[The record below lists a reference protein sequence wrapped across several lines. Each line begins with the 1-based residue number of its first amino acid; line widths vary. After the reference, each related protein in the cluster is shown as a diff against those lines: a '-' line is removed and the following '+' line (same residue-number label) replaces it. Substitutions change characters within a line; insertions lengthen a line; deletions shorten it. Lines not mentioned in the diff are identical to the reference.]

1 MKNLLL
7 ISLIFGVLVLG
18 CKENQSNGGSPSSGS
33 TQTAATP
40 APKDVISNITWQ
52 DYDNIY
58 SIRSN
63 STDMQKESAW
73 SRFDGKRVQWTGTV
87 VDITKGTFG
96 GITLNVK
103 MNKETLVYDASISL
117 KESETPKASQITK
130 GKTVTFVAT
139 LKNYGGAILPC
150 VLSDGELK

>member
-7 ISLIFGVLVLG
+7 ISVVFGVLFMG
-18 CKENQSNGGSPSSGS
+18 CKNNQTNGGLPSSAS
-33 TQTAATP
+33 TPTSATP
-40 APKDVISNITWQ
+40 APKDVISNITWD
-52 DYDNIY
+52 DYDNVY
-58 SIRSN
+58 SLRSN
-63 STDMQKESAW
+63 STDMQKESSW
-73 SRFDGKRVQWTGTV
+73 SRFEGKRVAWSGTV
-87 VDITKGTFG
+87 VDVTKGTFG

-103 MNKETLVYDASISL
+103 MNKETLTYDASISL
-117 KESETPKASQITK
+117 KESETSKASQITK

>member
-1 MKNLLL
+1 MKNILLVSS
-7 ISLIFGVLVLG
+7 ILVILTLG
-18 CKENQSNGGSPSSGS
+18 CKNNQSNGNVAIDSKP
-33 TQTAATP
+33 QTAIPTVQDA
-40 APKDVISNITWQ
+40 VSNITWQ
-52 DYDNIY
+52 DYDKIY

-63 STDMQKESAW
+63 STDMQKEAAW
-73 SRFDGKRVQWTGTV
+73 TRFDGKRVQWTGTV
-87 VDITKGTFG
+87 VDIIKGTFG

-103 MNKETLVYDASISL
+103 MDKETIIYDASISL
-117 KESETPKASQITK
+117 KESETSKASQITK